1 MAKAVFE
8 ARAGEKVFAE
18 RVTGDCWKSPKQ
30 TISRQVSGKV
40 YFTDQHIA
48 FMASGLIGTESVS
61 WEIEMKDIQSV
72 KTCMTPPFFPFGVLI
87 TMKDGEK
94 YKLALMKRG
103 KYVDWISQHIS

>member
-40 YFTDQHIA
+40 YFKNCKYA
-48 FMASGLIGTESVS
+48 FPVFIWVILIY
-61 WEIEMKDIQSV
+61 
-72 KTCMTPPFFPFGVLI
+72 F
-87 TMKDGEK
+87 
-94 YKLALMKRG
+94 
-103 KYVDWISQHIS
+103 HH